1 LIHFSNHEFYDNEL
15 LTPPSHGGDENLG
28 LKFENAD
35 GVYHAGK
42 GMNSN
47 SRNPNPIEADKLV
60 ELIIEEIKKRPD
72 FSLGIAVMNL
82 RQAERVD
89 ELFRKRIDKG
99 IKDYLNKWRETPEYF
114 FIKNLENVQGDE
126 RDTMVI
132 ATVYGKTEEG
142 KTYQRFGPINLDKG
156 ENRINVLVTRAKKRV
171 VVCSSIDP
179 QEITNKSQG
188 AQVFKR
194 YLCYAKT
201 GEIANPQSIES
212 GLEQKKDL
220 SISWENWFASKLR
233 NDGFDVDLNV
243 GRSAWKIDLA
253 IKHPSKKNSYFC
265 GIELDG
271 AVKLRK
277 SARDREMLNQS
288 VLEAKGWKILR
299 VQTIDFFIDAESE
312 YNELK
317 NKISEIVEKLDA
329 EVEKP
334 KQKEI
339 IKVEEK
345 KEFIEST
352 VSRSSV
358 ISF

>member
-1 LIHFSNHEFYDNEL
+1 
-15 LTPPSHGGDENLG
+15 
-28 LKFENAD
+28 
-35 GVYHAGK
+35 
-42 GMNSN
+42 
-47 SRNPNPIEADKLV
+47 
-60 ELIIEEIKKRPD
+60 
-72 FSLGIAVMNL
+72 
-82 RQAERVD
+82 
-89 ELFRKRIDKG
+89 
-99 IKDYLNKWRETPEYF
+99 
-114 FIKNLENVQGDE
+114 
-126 RDTMVI
+126 MVC
-132 ATVYGKTEEG
+132 
-142 KTYQRFGPINLDKG
+142 Q
-156 ENRINVLVTRAKKRV
+156 
-171 VVCSSIDP
+171 
-179 QEITNKSQG
+179 Q
-188 AQVFKR
+188 
-194 YLCYAKT
+194 
-201 GEIANPQSIES
+201 
-212 GLEQKKDL
+212 
-220 SISWENWFASKLR
+220 LR

-253 IKHPSKKNSYFC
+253 IKHPSKKNSYVC

-277 SARDREMLNQS
+277 SARDREILNQS